1 MSPRIPLS
9 LAAILTL
16 SGLAA
21 LVAQD
26 PGAPEKSVVPTGK
39 AEAGQLVFV
48 EKGCHQCHSAGS
60 TKLPT
65 VELEQRLVIELGGD
79 VHTKWNRDDYAR
91 AIMDPN
97 HLVSE
102 DYKIA
107 MIRLG
112 DHFKAENSPMPT
124 FADVLRVNELID
136 LVTFLDSLTD

>member
-1 MSPRIPLS
+1 MMSPALRLLS
-9 LAAILTL
+9 LCCIL
-16 SGLAA
+16 
-21 LVAQD
+21 V
-26 PGAPEKSVVPTGK
+26 SVVPLSAQDAPSVSRTVVPPGK
-39 AEAGQLVFV
+39 EEAGRELFV
-48 EKGCHQCHSAGS
+48 EKGCYQCHSAGS
-60 TKLPT
+60 TKLPP
-65 VELEQRLVIELGGD
+65 VELAPRLVIELGGD
-79 VHTKWNRDDYAR
+79 VHRKWTRDDYAR

-124 FADVLRVNELID
+124 FADALKVGELVD

>member
-1 MSPRIPLS
+1 MSTRSPLS
-9 LAAILTL
+9 LGALLALAGGLTL
-16 SGLAA
+16 F
-21 LVAQD
+21 AQD
-26 PGAPEKSVVPTGK
+26 PGASPKSVFPTGK
-39 AEAGQLVFV
+39 AEAGKVVFV

-60 TKLPT
+60 TKLPA

-79 VHTKWNRDDYAR
+79 VHTPWTRDDYAR

-124 FADVLRVNELID
+124 FAEVLRVNELID
-136 LVTFLDSLTD
+136 LVTFLDSLND

>member
-1 MSPRIPLS
+1 MN
-9 LAAILTL
+9 
-16 SGLAA
+16 
-21 LVAQD
+21 AQNT
-26 PGAPEKSVVPTGK
+26 AEASRTVVPTGK
-39 AEAGQLVFV
+39 ADSGATIFV
-48 EKGCHQCHSAGS
+48 TKGCYQCHSAGS
-60 TKLPT
+60 TKLPP
-65 VELEQRLVIELGGD
+65 VDLAPRLVIELGGD
-79 VHTKWNRDDYAR
+79 VHLKWSRDDYAR

-124 FADVLRVNELID
+124 FADVLKVSELVD

>member
-1 MSPRIPLS
+1 MSPRFPLS

-16 SGLAA
+16 SGLAT

-26 PGAPEKSVVPTGK
+26 PGTPTKSVVPNGK

-60 TKLPT
+60 TKLPA

>member
-1 MSPRIPLS
+1 MPSRYSFPFAVIF
-9 LAAILTL
+9 
-16 SGLAA
+16 A
-21 LVAQD
+21 LFGAVALIAQD
-26 PGAPEKSVVPTGK
+26 PGASPKSVLPTGK
-39 AEAGQLVFV
+39 AEAGQVVFV
-48 EKGCHQCHSAGS
+48 GKGCHQCHSAGA
-60 TKLPT
+60 TKLPP
-65 VELEQRLVIELGGD
+65 VDLAPRLVIELGGD
-79 VHTKWNRDDYAR
+79 VHSKWTRDDYAR

-136 LVTFLDSLTD
+136 LVTFLDNLTN

>member
-1 MSPRIPLS
+1 MNAQE
-9 LAAILTL
+9 LA
-16 SGLAA
+16 
-21 LVAQD
+21 D
-26 PGAPEKSVVPTGK
+26 GARTVVPPGK
-39 AEAGQLVFV
+39 AEAGQVVFV
-48 EKGCHQCHSAGS
+48 EKGCYQCHSAGA
-60 TKLPT
+60 TKLPA